1 MRPWRLCRAD
11 ILFILWI
18 SSIMLSTIHYA
29 ARCVS
34 PSSEVNMKNN
44 RRDVILEIING
55 TAVSTQEQLI
65 GLLSERGIIVT
76 QATLSRDIQQLSL
89 VKLRDENGVYRYTL
103 PPAAAVEKGL
113 FSEAVVDVDYALNTI
128 VLKCR
133 AGMAQGTCAAIDS
146 VRHEGVVGTIA
157 GDDTI
162 FILVR
167 SEADAKKLAKKFRN
181 DILG

>member
-1 MRPWRLCRAD
+1 
-11 ILFILWI
+11 
-18 SSIMLSTIHYA
+18 
-29 ARCVS
+29 
-34 PSSEVNMKNN
+34 MKNN
-44 RRDVILEIING
+44 RHDAILEIINDIP
-55 TAVSTQEQLI
+55 VSTQEQLI
-65 GLLSERGIIVT
+65 EILGERGISVT

-89 VKLRDENGVYRYTL
+89 VKLRDEKGMYRYVL
-103 PPAAAVEKGL
+103 PPAAAVEKGV
-113 FSEAVVDVDYALNTI
+113 FAEAVIDVDYALNTI

-181 DILG
+181 DLGNQLR